1 MCLCC
6 VRVYYDVYF
15 VLIGN
20 SILFFLH
27 TLKTLKM
34 EVEERRLFF
43 APFSGDVSRAN
54 VSEFTYFLL
63 LYYCSVFYSCSAS
76 MGLLPG
82 VMVKSWNL
90 SYSF

>member
-27 TLKTLKM
+27 TLKM

-43 APFSGDVSRAN
+43 APFSGDVSKGQTSPN
-54 VSEFTYFLL
+54 LL
-63 LYYCSVFYSCSAS
+63 IFIIV
-76 MGLLPG
+76 LL
-82 VMVKSWNL
+82 
-90 SYSF
+90 

>member
-15 VLIGN
+15 VLIEN

-27 TLKTLKM
+27 TLKM

-43 APFSGDVSRAN
+43 APFSGDVSKGQTSPN
-54 VSEFTYFLL
+54 LL
-63 LYYCSVFYSCSAS
+63 IFYYCITVVSS
-76 MGLLPG
+76 MHVVPQWGCCRGL
-82 VMVKSWNL
+82 W
-90 SYSF
+90 